1 MKTTIPRFEFRI
13 FGQNLDAYE
22 SKLKEISKVEKT
34 RQMTS
39 IYLLTAGNT
48 TNNIK
53 IREGIMD
60 IKELEQVQN
69 GLEQWSPFLVGEFP
83 LKADIIR
90 TVVFSA
96 MGIES
101 PVFERD
107 EYTLKQLLQDVIC
120 KDPDLAVAYVKKTRY
135 AYTVSKCITEIAEV
149 TINGAYMKTL
159 CIEHED
165 PERVLKAKKK
175 LGIGEDVENV
185 NYPLA
190 LKRVMGLAELPET
203 WK

>member
-13 FGQNLDAYE
+13 FGQNLDPVE
-22 SKLKEISKVEKT
+22 SKIKEISELEKT

-60 IKELEQVQN
+60 IKELEQVQY

-83 LKADIIR
+83 LKADVIK
-90 TVVFSA
+90 TVVFPA

-101 PVFERD
+101 PVFERKK
-107 EYTLKQLLQDVIC
+107 YTLDQLLKEVIC
-120 KDPDLAVAYVKKTRY
+120 NDPDLAVAYVKKTRY

-149 TINGAYMKTL
+149 TINGAYMKTI

-165 PERVLKAKKK
+165 PERVIKAKKK
-175 LGIGEDVENV
+175 LGISEDDENV

-190 LKRVMGLAELPET
+190 LKRVMGLAELPES